1 MILFTINWKLIGE
14 ISDKAV
20 DSSVKPKLTSWALGP
35 EKKKQQTKKT
45 CPPAMHE
52 ENCLLSRN
60 AHVRSAHI
68 LKHSASNPAP
78 YQYIIIII
86 IIIAHQHKAAGVK
99 TKQNVKQWLLLLLL
113 LYRR

>member
-52 ENCLLSRN
+52 ENCLLYRN
-60 AHVRSAHI
+60 AHVRSAHII

-86 IIIAHQHKAAGVK
+86 IIIAHKAAGVK
-99 TKQNVKQWLLLLLL
+99 TKQNVKQRLLLLLL